1 VGNMLYSVENLEII
15 SKENQQNIITPI
27 LGL

>member
-1 VGNMLYSVENLEII
+1 MLYSVENLEII

-27 LGL
+27 PGL